1 MNYVEGFTIIL
12 AIFGIAISV
21 FIANKQKVQVGELTL
36 IGTKQ
41 QEQMTELT
49 SISKDTKETARKLKS
64 DARTRE
70 IISVFLGTADKS
82 VGRYTCVFPIFWD
95 QKPLPLITSGDYHAI
110 QVIQNFLGAENVDL
124 LAVAEKETAPISGNV
139 IYLCSPK
146 ANIAL
151 ESLAPAVQII
161 NNKCNEEP
169 KFDNIILPCWFGD
182 ATIKDESSGGDKTIK
197 TIWIPEHNHVLR
209 SPSDDAYINAAKLR
223 KGDVYKDDTIKRTDY
238 SILMRLSINDNRI
251 VVIAGIHQYG
261 TWTCGD
267 FFQKLIREEIKEYSE
282 VFMSQ
287 DDIVAVIW
295 GEFNAKTFKTERCG
309 VYEQYLW
316 TRKNN
321 DVWKRVQF

>member
-1 MNYVEGFTIIL
+1 MSAVEIITIIL
-12 AIFGIAISV
+12 ALLGIGISI
-21 FIANKQKVQVGELTL
+21 FIAKEQKDQVKELTL
-36 IGTKQ
+36 
-41 QEQMTELT
+41 
-49 SISKDTKETARKLKS
+49 ISKDTKETARKLKS

-70 IISVFLGTADKS
+70 VISVFLGTADKS
-82 VGRYTCVFPIFWD
+82 VGHYTCVFPIFWD

-124 LAVAEKETAPISGNV
+124 LTVTEKETVPIVSGNV
-139 IYLCSPK
+139 IYLCSPQ

-151 ESLAPAVQII
+151 ESLAPAVKVI
-161 NNKCNEEP
+161 NNKCDEEP
-169 KFDNIILPCWFGD
+169 KFDNILLPCWFGD
-182 ATIKDESSGGDKTIK
+182 ATIKDECSQCEKTIK
-197 TIWIPEHNHVLR
+197 TIWVPEQNHVLR
-209 SPSDDAYINAAKLR
+209 SPSDDAYINAAKLK
-223 KGDVYKDDTIKRTDY
+223 KGAVYKDETIKRTDY

-295 GEFNAKTFKTERCG
+295 GEFSVKNFKTERCG

-321 DVWKRVQF
+321 DIWKRVQF